1 MHPIYAAFLNRPDLL
16 AQHLQ
21 AYGDL
26 VQIQTRVFGR
36 ALRLRLWAAL
46 LAWVSALLALIWG
59 GMAGMLVL
67 LLERQHAALWYPPA
81 TALLLGLVCAVL
93 ATRPL
98 PMQVLRELKPQITDD
113 VQALRAVNR
122 QP

>member
-36 ALRLRLWAAL
+36 ALRLRLWATL

-59 GMAGMLVL
+59 AWPVCWCCCSNGSMRRCGMRL
-67 LLERQHAALWYPPA
+67 R
-81 TALLLGLVCAVL
+81 
-93 ATRPL
+93 L
-98 PMQVLRELKPQITDD
+98 PCCSGWSARCWR
-113 VQALRAVNR
+113 RAR
-122 QP
+122 YRRKCCGS